1 MTNLFENALK
11 VVKDT
16 AEQAGISE
24 KIGFLLN
31 PKRAI
36 SVSFPV
42 KMDDGSIQYFQGYR
56 VNYNDSRGPAKGGVR
71 FHPNV
76 SIEEVKALSL
86 WMALKTA
93 VVDVPYGGGKG
104 GVIVNPKQLSQDE
117 LERLARGYVRA
128 LSFEFDPDIDV
139 PAPDV
144 YTSPQTMA
152 WMLDEIEIIRGK
164 HIPAV
169 ITGKPIPLGGSQAR
183 TYSTSQ
189 GGFYVMQEY
198 LRKKGKKPEETTIAI
213 QGAGNVG
220 GFFARIAS
228 KAGYKV
234 VAISDSSGAIYDA
247 SGLDIEAVL
256 ERKRKTRSVLK
267 DKKDK
272 LTNSELLELDV
283 DVLVPAALENQITSE
298 NADRI
303 KAKAILE
310 MANGPVTPEA
320 DEMLANRN
328 IDVIPDILANA
339 GGVLVS
345 YFEWSQNRNG
355 FYWKEDEVLERL
367 KEHMVKAFNDVIE
380 KKKNLS
386 FRTAAYILA
395 IERIMEAE
403 QLRGNVR

>member
-1 MTNLFENALK
+1 MTNLFESALG
-11 VVKDT
+11 VVKHT
-16 AEQAGISE
+16 AEKAGMSD

-42 KMDDGSIQYFQGYR
+42 KMDDGSIRYFQGFR

-76 SIEEVKALSL
+76 SIEEVKALAL
-86 WMALKTA
+86 WMTLKTA

-128 LSFEFDPDIDV
+128 LSFEFDPDLDV

-144 YTSPQTMA
+144 YTSPQIMA
-152 WMLDEIEIIRGK
+152 WMLDEIETIKGK

-169 ITGKPIPLGGSQAR
+169 ITGKPLSLGGSQGR

-189 GGFYVMQEY
+189 GGFYVMEEY
-198 LRKKGKKPEETTIAI
+198 LRSKGKTPEETTIAI

-234 VAISDSSGAIYDA
+234 VAISDSSGAVYDA
-247 SGLDIEAVL
+247 SGLDVEEVL
-256 ERKRKTRSVLK
+256 ERKKQTRSVLK
-267 DKKDK
+267 GKAD
-272 LTNSELLELDV
+272 LSNSELLELDV

-298 NADRI
+298 NAESI
-303 KAKAILE
+303 KANVILE

-320 DEMLANRN
+320 DEILAKRG

-345 YFEWSQNRNG
+345 YFEWAQNRNG

-367 KEHMVKAFNDVIE
+367 KEHMVKAFNDVLE
-380 KKKNLS
+380 KKKQVS
-386 FRTAAYILA
+386 FRTAAYLLA

-403 QLRGNVR
+403 QLRGNVK